1 MLQQASQSELSAD
14 TTSSAATGSSEYV
27 PRHRSSQHLEELES
41 MHAGDGEIKNVVPP
55 FATTETFTSWEAFE
69 KAFQTYKRKYNLKF
83 RVRSSEKTENY
94 NKIHED
100 QFPTEFEF
108 AHRIYRCTHGVTQK
122 SRSKGQRNRKQ
133 RYCKCKARLT
143 PTVALAD
150 DGSHGIVIRNQNH
163 THSHPTTDAQAS
175 SYLTTATIPLDTE
188 DREDVKT
195 LVDARVSSSH
205 ISNFLNERIG
215 CKVTPQQT
223 RNLIRSIMGQD
234 SAEAML
240 KNMLHSLRQLEGS
253 DVLVIQ
259 DQLDTTC
266 GIVIQT
272 KVQKMMFENWGENL
286 TMDFTHGTNNLGYHL
301 GSLVVTTCTGRGFPV
316 LDFVCLNETA
326 LTMKRVLDYFK
337 EKNPSWESVKTLV
350 IDKDFVEWKV
360 LEECFPGVMGLHKTL
375 TVVNRLEFK
384 VSCLGVRTHQ
394 DYMPTTPGAHVLL
407 CQFHAI
413 SYWKKVMKRPV
424 YRIKVAESEDLLNI
438 MMKMLYWYT
447 QDSYEARYEDLKS
460 YCKQA
465 KKLSFLAY
473 FEKNWNNCRTMWSNY
488 ARGRHFTAGNT
499 TTNRIESNWKYLKML
514 LGGKTRIDKTIA
526 GLLQHQMTIARQ
538 IVAEIGQLHST
549 MRAPA
554 VVPKFLRAVARRLS
568 THVLD
573 KVKKEWEKFVNQ
585 LEDTTCKQGS
595 SLPEWKVYSSHY
607 EYKCDDIC
615 WTCTCL
621 FYTSN
626 HLPCCHLMH
635 VASQGHGFK
644 TLPGMS
650 IAERWS
656 IFEALDLKDDLT
668 SAADDLQP

>member
-1 MLQQASQSELSAD
+1 
-14 TTSSAATGSSEYV
+14 
-27 PRHRSSQHLEELES
+27 
-41 MHAGDGEIKNVVPP
+41 
-55 FATTETFTSWEAFE
+55 
-69 KAFQTYKRKYNLKF
+69 
-83 RVRSSEKTENY
+83 
-94 NKIHED
+94 
-100 QFPTEFEF
+100 
-108 AHRIYRCTHGVTQK
+108 
-122 SRSKGQRNRKQ
+122 
-133 RYCKCKARLT
+133 
-143 PTVALAD
+143 
-150 DGSHGIVIRNQNH
+150 
-163 THSHPTTDAQAS
+163 
-175 SYLTTATIPLDTE
+175 
-188 DREDVKT
+188 
-195 LVDARVSSSH
+195 
-205 ISNFLNERIG
+205 
-215 CKVTPQQT
+215 
-223 RNLIRSIMGQD
+223 
-234 SAEAML
+234 
-240 KNMLHSLRQLEGS
+240 
-253 DVLVIQ
+253 
-259 DQLDTTC
+259 
-266 GIVIQT
+266 
-272 KVQKMMFENWGENL
+272 
-286 TMDFTHGTNNLGYHL
+286 MDFTHGTNNLGYHL

-360 LEECFPGVMGLHKTL
+360 LEECF
-375 TVVNRLEFK
+375 
-384 VSCLGVRTHQ
+384 
-394 DYMPTTPGAHVLL
+394 PGAHVLL

-526 GLLQHQMTIARQ
+526 GLLQHQMTITRQ

-585 LEDTTCKQGS
+585 LEDTTCKQ
-595 SLPEWKVYSSHY
+595 
-607 EYKCDDIC
+607 
-615 WTCTCL
+615 
-621 FYTSN
+621 
-626 HLPCCHLMH
+626 
-635 VASQGHGFK
+635 
-644 TLPGMS
+644 
-650 IAERWS
+650 
-656 IFEALDLKDDLT
+656 
-668 SAADDLQP
+668 